1 MEECKI
7 KNMYDLNHTI
17 AKELLEKHE
26 YPWEVLPEIS
36 DFIIEL
42 GNKLDKEIYE
52 LKGEN
57 IWIAKSANVYPS
69 AYIKPSQY
77 AFSSVSMFSKNFSL
91 YTYLLFL
98 RPSLLTFRSTAVFV
112 LSSCLAISL

>member
-57 IWIAKSANVYPS
+57 IWIAKSAINISISIYKR
-69 AYIKPSQY
+69 ACNYWRKCR
-77 AFSSVSMFSKNFSL
+77 SKTLCF
-91 YTYLLFL
+91 Y
-98 RPSLLTFRSTAVFV
+98 
-112 LSSCLAISL
+112 